1 MIGSYWGE
9 SFHKIKNKHPTK
21 NIAINPIKIQI
32 ANWSYHWG
40 ALKNFFLDNDNE
52 SGSIEDKF

>member
-1 MIGSYWGE
+1 M
-9 SFHKIKNKHPTK
+9 KNKHPPK
-21 NIAINPIKIQI
+21 NIAINPIKIRI

-40 ALKNFFLDNDNE
+40 ALKNFFLDNNNE